1 MRKSLMTPT
10 RERNPVQIGVIG
22 LVLAVATVGA
32 ALQYDQLQF
41 INGGIRY
48 SAYFQDA
55 GGLVTGDDVTMAGV
69 KVGKVSDVELDDQ
82 KVLVTFTVQD
92 GVALGEQT
100 AADIKTNTVLGR
112 KSLAVRPE
120 GSGLLRT
127 DTPIPIERTNSP
139 YSLND
144 ALGDLGTT
152 VSELDT
158 EQINDSLNAISDTL
172 ADTPPE
178 LRTALDGMTRL
189 SQSINSRDESLLQLL
204 SRAEDVTKILSD
216 RSGQI
221 DSLLVDGNKLF
232 AELSLR
238 RDAISELIVN
248 TGAVSRQLSAL
259 VQENEAQMGPTLEK
273 LNSVAEVLQQNKDN
287 IAGALDG
294 LGPYIT
300 ALGETVASGPFFDA
314 FIINILPSNWWK
326 TLVDTSV
333 APEQV
338 PGDLEDFFPGIP
350 PTIRGPGE

>member
-127 DTPIPIERTNSP
+127 DTPIPVERTNSP

-204 SRAEDVTKILSD
+204 SRPKMSP
-216 RSGQI
+216 RS
-221 DSLLVDGNKLF
+221 F
-232 AELSLR
+232 PTE
-238 RDAISELIVN
+238 
-248 TGAVSRQLSAL
+248 AVRSIRCWS
-259 VQENEAQMGPTLEK
+259 
-273 LNSVAEVLQQNKDN
+273 
-287 IAGALDG
+287 
-294 LGPYIT
+294 T
-300 ALGETVASGPFFDA
+300 ATSC
-314 FIINILPSNWWK
+314 LPN
-326 TLVDTSV
+326 
-333 APEQV
+333 
-338 PGDLEDFFPGIP
+338 
-350 PTIRGPGE
+350 

>member
-1 MRKSLMTPT
+1 MSPT
-10 RERNPVQIGVIG
+10 RERNPLQIGVIG

-32 ALQYDQLQF
+32 ALQYDRLQF
-41 INGGIRY
+41 LSGGIHY

-55 GGLVTGDDVTMAGV
+55 GGLLPDDNVTMAGV
-69 KVGKVSDVELDDQ
+69 NVGKVTDVELADQ
-82 KVLVTFTVQD
+82 HVLVTFTVKD

-120 GSGLLRT
+120 GSGLLRSS
-127 DTPIPIERTNSP
+127 TPIPVERTNSP

-158 EQINDSLNAISDTL
+158 AKINDSLNAISGTL

-178 LRTALDGMTRL
+178 LRAALDGMTRL
-189 SQSINSRDESLLQLL
+189 SQSINSRDESLLHLL
-204 SRAEDVTKILSD
+204 TRAEDVTKILAD

-232 AELSLR
+232 AELSMR
-238 RDAISELIVN
+238 RDSISELIVN
-248 TGAVSRQLSAL
+248 TGAVSRQLSGL
-259 VQENEAQMGPTLEK
+259 VQENETQMGPTLDK
-273 LNSVAEVLQQNKDN
+273 LNSVTEVLQKNKDN

-314 FIINILPSNWWK
+314 FIVNILPSHWWK
-326 TLVDTSV
+326 TLVDTGV
-333 APEQV
+333 APEQL
-338 PGDLEDFFPGIP
+338 PSDLQDFLPGIP